1 MKTIKILS
9 LAAILIATSLPLRS
23 DPPTFSQHDMCCWL
37 ASWVQ
42 FVYNLKP
49 LTTAF
54 INMDEKVFSDYETFK
69 KTDMGKKLANEKTF
83 TIQRNPETNENEVVK
98 ISALEPCKKFF
109 TQKAIGITK
118 VYQQLFEAI
127 NKKKDTIDKELTK
140 LHKLIQGEAFGTMS
154 CISTATGS
162 VDSLVTHPQF
172 GDIITDRMVATSRD
186 VSIIDAIKLYDKPWN
201 KTSITPLIIFTH
213 DDTKIQFTLDL
224 TPIVSEEV
232 KKGSIPLTYDLI
244 GIILHLPSHYIA
256 FIKDQYDP
264 QQHWWRCDTM
274 SGNKIVTEKEINKE
288 CLKNNNKVSFTAY
301 RTQKE

>member
-1 MKTIKILS
+1 MKILS
-9 LAAILIATSLPLRS
+9 AKTLALAAAILIATAIPLHS
-23 DPPTFSQHDMCCWL
+23 IPPKLAQKDNCCWI
-37 ASWVQ
+37 ASWAQ
-42 FVYNLKP
+42 FVYNMRPIAERL
-49 LTTAF
+49 LTV
-54 INMDEKVFSDYETFK
+54 DEKLFSDFEVFK
-69 KTDMGKKLANEKTF
+69 NSDMGKKLTNEKTLA
-83 TIQRNPETNENEVVK
+83 IQQNPKTGENEVVE

-172 GDIITDRMVATSRD
+172 GDIITDRIVATSRD
-186 VSIIDAIKLYDKPWN
+186 VGIIDAIKQPWK
-201 KTSITPLIIFTH
+201 KTWITPLIIFTH
-213 DDTKIQFTLDL
+213 GDTKIQFTLDL
-224 TPIVSEEV
+224 TSVVAEEV

-244 GIILHLPSHYIA
+244 GIILNLPSHYIA

-264 QQHWWRCDTM
+264 MQKWWRCDTIL
-274 SGNKIVTEKEINKE
+274 GNKIVTEKEINKE
-288 CLKNNNKVSFTAY
+288 CLKNDNKVSFTAY
-301 RTQKE
+301 RAQKE